1 MSKKILVIEDEK
13 SLRREISDI
22 LSFEGYSVTEAILG
36 AEGYTKAVEELP
48 DLILSD
54 IMMPEMDGFAVLSEL
69 RKSDST
75 KLIPV
80 IFLTALAEREN
91 IRSGMELGADDYVVK
106 PFDRDE
112 LLKAVEA
119 RLKASEAFK
128 EKSVQAMDEL
138 RSNLIHHLP
147 HELKTPLNGI
157 IGFGQLLMEA
167 DNSITLQQITDYGK
181 IIYDSGMR
189 LNRLFQNYLLYV
201 QLELKKDG
209 FSQAIL
215 IKDAD
220 VICMDII
227 LRTASKYNRESDV
240 EFDVVPSE
248 AYMGSLELGK
258 IVEEITDNAFKFSAK
273 GTIVKLSC
281 KSDSEFF
288 YLTISDSG
296 IGISQTDL
304 KKVGAYM
311 QFNRFFNEQQGLGL
325 GLTISKRITDLYDG
339 ELNIHSEEG
348 VGTKV
353 EVRIPIKNLN

>member
-22 LSFEGYSVTEAILG
+22 LSFEGYSVTEAIHG

-147 HELKTPLNGI
+147 RELKTPLNGI

-248 AYMGSLELGK
+248 AFMGSLELGK